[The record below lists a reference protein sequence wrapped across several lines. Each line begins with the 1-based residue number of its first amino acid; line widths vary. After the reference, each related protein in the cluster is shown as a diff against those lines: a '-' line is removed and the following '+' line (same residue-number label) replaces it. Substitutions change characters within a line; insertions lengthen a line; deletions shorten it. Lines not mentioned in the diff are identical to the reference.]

1 MCGIVGIYNYKT
13 GQEVTEALLQGMSE
27 KIPYR
32 GPDGF
37 GYFYDKEIALGHRR
51 LTIIDT
57 NERSNQPMTSSHA
70 DTTICYNGEVYN
82 YVELKEQL
90 EQSGVTFKTTSDT
103 EVILEL
109 YRKKG
114 IDFFL
119 KYR

>member
-13 GQEVTEALLQGMSE
+13 GQEVTEALLHGMSE

-37 GYFYDKEIALGHRR
+37 GYFFDKEIGLGHRR

-82 YVELKEQL
+82 Y
-90 EQSGVTFKTTSDT
+90 F
-103 EVILEL
+103 
-109 YRKKG
+109 
-114 IDFFL
+114 
-119 KYR
+119 